1 MCSLVYINH
10 LYNMHPSAKKKNPAV
25 PMYNTHPKN
34 DEIFNRDF

>member
-1 MCSLVYINH
+1 
-10 LYNMHPSAKKKNPAV
+10 MHPSAKKKNPAV

>member
-1 MCSLVYINH
+1 MCSLVYYSH
-10 LYNMHPSAKKKNPAV
+10 LYNMHPSAKKNPAV